1 MSANPSPTPPPSA
14 PVPRRS
20 GRSVLFTLSL
30 LLNLFLLCGGALL
43 VAAWFLGESSTLE
56 EHLYSGKSSAR
67 DKVAVIRLDGIIM
80 EGFLG
85 FVHKQIETAARD
97 EHVKAVVL
105 RINSPGGTITASDD
119 LYHRLV
125 ELRDGNPEKKTQ
137 PKKLV
142 VSMGSLAASGGYYVA
157 MPAETLVAE
166 RTTLTGSI
174 GVFAAFPNVAEL
186 AKKNGVEMI
195 VIKRGEVKD
204 SGSMFK
210 PMSVEDRQVWQD
222 MVDHAYEQFQA
233 VVEEGRPQLKG
244 KLREELPH
252 DITAPNPEGKKTYV
266 RRRAD
271 GGIFTADEAKKLGL
285 IDEIGYLETAVQR
298 ARTAAGLGPDSKVVT
313 YQRQWSLVESVLGVR
328 TPQPAGQLDLVK
340 LANGLTPRVWYLA
353 PGSELAGF
361 LTAASGDE

>member
-1 MSANPSPTPPPSA
+1 MSANPSPTPPPA
-14 PVPRRS
+14 TPAAVPVRRWAV
-20 GRSVLFTLSL
+20 RRIA
-30 LLNLFLLCGGALL
+30 LFLLFAGAVVLL
-43 VAAWFLGESSTLE
+43 VAWLLGERSTLE
-56 EHLYSGKSSAR
+56 EHHYSGPSSAR
-67 DKVAVIRLDGIIM
+67 DKIAIIRLDGVIM
-80 EGFLG
+80 EGLLG
-85 FVHKQIETAARD
+85 FVHKQIDAAARD

-119 LYHRLV
+119 LHHRLV
-125 ELRDGNPEKKTQ
+125 ELRDGNPDKKTH
-137 PKKLV
+137 PKKLI
-142 VSMGSLAASGGYYVA
+142 VSMGSLAASGGYYAA

-174 GVFAAFPNVAEL
+174 GVFAAFPNVHKL
-186 AKKNGVEMI
+186 TDKYGVEMI

-210 PMSVEDRQVWQD
+210 PMTVEDRQVWQD
-222 MVDHAYEQFQA
+222 MVDHAYQQFLT

-252 DITAPNPEGKKTYV
+252 EITVPNDEGKKSYV

-285 IDEIGYLETAVQR
+285 IDEIGYLETAIQH
-298 ARTAAGLGPDSKVVT
+298 ARTAAGLGTDTTVIT
-313 YQRQWSLVESVLGVR
+313 YDRPWSLAESVLGVR
-328 TPQPAGQLDLVK
+328 APQPAGQFDLAK

-353 PGSELAGF
+353 PGGELAGF
-361 LTAASGDE
+361 LAAAGRE